1 MTYNLALKTI
11 RVRTRSVKLIRI
23 RKTPRK
29 KEAKR
34 VSIKS
39 KHKPSVHSKPAIK
52 KEPVRRAK
60 RIKIDWQEYKG
71 KDLLWTR

>member
-29 KEAKR
+29 KEAQR

-39 KHKPSVHSKPAIK
+39 NHESSHSEPAIK
-52 KEPVRRAK
+52 KEPVRKAK
-60 RIKIDWQEYKG
+60 IIKIDWQEYKG

>member
-23 RKTPRK
+23 RTTPRK
-29 KEAKR
+29 KEAQR

-39 KHKPSVHSKPAIK
+39 KHESSHSEQAIK
-52 KEPVRRAK
+52 KEPVCKAK